1 MKLVNK
7 KKKKV
12 EDNKKRN
19 FWTINP
25 ITRKTKTK
33 KEKIESA
40 EKKHRKVVNY
50 ES

>member
-1 MKLVNK
+1 MNK
-7 KKKKV
+7 KKKKA
-12 EDNKKRN
+12 ENNKKRN
-19 FWTINP
+19 FWTISP
-25 ITRKTKTK
+25 ITRRTKTK

>member
-19 FWTINP
+19 FWIINP
-25 ITRKTKTK
+25 ITRRTKTK

>member
-1 MKLVNK
+1 MT
-7 KKKKV
+7 KV
-12 EDNKKRN
+12 TGVLDFVNKKRN

-25 ITRKTKTK
+25 ITRRTKTK

-40 EKKHRKVVNY
+40 ETKHRKVVNY